1 MPRRKRRSKKKKRSH
16 KRRDANQL
24 KFRTGNVAPAGR
36 GKPFIPQTKTYN
48 ARCVTTI
55 INSATTSG
63 DIACFFPGQYNLP
76 LSVASSNEAFTFE
89 GTVAE
94 SSAKHPTGHAEAI
107 AQGYDTAEVLS
118 CLYRFTIRF
127 QGADAAT
134 KDFCF
139 AYKFTNDLDVD
150 DEVAFTAG
158 VLSVDQWHN
167 MQMTR
172 AWTWKRFSATQ
183 SGGSI
188 WPSSGIVNVNIPS
201 VAKLMY
207 GMNRDLIPPDNKFPL
222 RSVIADTATISTFE
236 LPLALAFCVFTT
248 NGIALAAAD
257 IIIEIDW
264 FGKVRLAR
272 DIGDEAIIENLDH
285 GT

>member
-1 MPRRKRRSKKKKRSH
+1 MPRRKRRSKKRSYKR
-16 KRRDANQL
+16 KDKNLL

-36 GKPFIPQTKTYN
+36 GKPFIPTTKTYN
-48 ARCVTTI
+48 ARCVTSI
-55 INSATTSG
+55 VNSSTTSG
-63 DIACFFPGQYNLP
+63 DIGQFRVGEYNLP
-76 LSVASSNEAFTFE
+76 LTFQANETFTFE
-89 GTVAE
+89 GTVVE

-107 AQGYDTAEVLS
+107 AQGYDVAEVLS

-127 QGADAAT
+127 QGTDAAA
-134 KDFCF
+134 KDYVF
-139 AYKFTNDLDVD
+139 AYKFTNDIAIV

-172 AWTWKRFSATQ
+172 AWTWKRFSGVN

-188 WPSSGIVNVNIPS
+188 WPSSGVVEVRIPS
-201 VAKLMY
+201 CAKLSY
-207 GMNRDLIPPDNKFPL
+207 AMNKELTTDTLIHPMRFPI
-222 RSVIADTATISTFE
+222 VDSTTLGASE
-236 LPLALAFCVFTT
+236 LPCSLVFCIFTS

-257 IIIEIDW
+257 MIIEIDW

-285 GT
+285 GV